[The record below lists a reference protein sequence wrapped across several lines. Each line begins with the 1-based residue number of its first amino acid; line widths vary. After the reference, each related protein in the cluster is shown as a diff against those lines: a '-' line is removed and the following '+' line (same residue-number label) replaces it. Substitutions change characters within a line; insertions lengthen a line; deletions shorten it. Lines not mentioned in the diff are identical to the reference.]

1 VAEHSRLFL
10 ALWPTDE
17 TRQTLVRVSQALQV
31 GGCKPVRS
39 ENFHVTL
46 VFLGHV
52 DTVIESLIK
61 QRVADIAAQPFTMIF
76 DGLGYWPQPKVI
88 CLTCQHPAQEL
99 VRLVAALDS
108 AVTSCGLA
116 TDPRPYIPHITLS
129 KQARQLPDSVFERVI
144 WRAESFC
151 LVESR
156 RVQDYVRYEV
166 IQEWPFR
173 LKPGQSY

>member
-1 VAEHSRLFL
+1 MVIEHSRLFL

-17 TRQTLVRVSQALQV
+17 TRQALVRVSQALQAD
-31 GGCKPVRS
+31 GSKPVGP

-52 DTVIESLIK
+52 DMATESLIK
-61 QRVADIAAQPFTMIF
+61 QRVADIAAKPFTMVF
-76 DGLGYWPQPKVI
+76 DGLSYWPRPKVV
-88 CLTCQHPAQEL
+88 CLTCQHPAQRL

-129 KQARQLPDSVFERVI
+129 KQARQLPDIVFEPVI
-144 WRAESFC
+144 WHAGSFC

-156 RVQDYVRYEV
+156 RVQDYVRYDV

-173 LKPGQSY
+173 QPVESC